1 MTNFIDKNLAK
12 QIVYTVNEVCDR
24 DVNFISPEGIIL
36 ASTDE
41 SRVDSFHEV
50 GKTVADTLEP
60 VEVKND
66 TDYAGTKKGINMPI
80 FYNQVLV
87 AIVGISGDPEEVRKY
102 VNLAERVTHLFIRER
117 EINRHNRV
125 LTEKKHFIMQSLAGE
140 IPYNQDY
147 LKSCLSDLGFE
158 LATPKR
164 LVVIQISERYNL
176 QNLSMIEPR
185 IREIFSPITP
195 SIYIYS
201 YPYEYYAIIDNDAL
215 ERLEKPLQ
223 SFAEEYSN
231 LIKIGIGK
239 STEMFEL
246 KKSYE
251 SAITALNS
259 IRDAEESFVIYDHL
273 LLDLVLSDI
282 NPENGATYI
291 EKTIK
296 SLSSDDCDFLRVYF
310 EENLSLSKTAKKTFL
325 HKNTI
330 QYRLNR
336 IAEQTGYNPRTFT
349 DAVALY
355 LALLMK
361 KKDEKEEPSQDN
373 KTE

>member
-1 MTNFIDKNLAK
+1 MVSFIDKNLAK
-12 QIVYTVNEVCDR
+12 QIVFTVNEVCDR

-50 GKTVADTLEP
+50 GKTVADTLEA
-60 VEVKND
+60 VEVTND
-66 TDYAGTKKGINMPI
+66 TDFAGTKKGINMPI

-87 AIVGISGDPEEVRKY
+87 AIVGISGEPSEVRKY
-102 VNLAERVTHLFIRER
+102 AALAERVTHLFIRER
-117 EINRHNRV
+117 EFNRHNRI

-147 LKSCLSDLGFE
+147 LKTCLTELGFDIQ
-158 LATPKR
+158 TPKR
-164 LVVIQISERYNL
+164 LVVIQINERYNL
-176 QNLSMIEPR
+176 QNLTLIEPK
-185 IREIFSPITP
+185 IKEVFQQITP
-195 SIYIYS
+195 SICTYN
-201 YPYEYYAIIDNDAL
+201 YPYEYYAIIDCDAL
-215 ERLEKPLQ
+215 VKVEKPLQ
-223 SFAEEYSN
+223 NFASDHAE
-231 LIKIGIGK
+231 LLKVGIGK
-239 STEMFEL
+239 CTEMFEL

-259 IRDAEESFVIYDHL
+259 IKDSNESFVIYDHL
-273 LLDLVLSDI
+273 LLDLVISDI

-296 SLSSDDCDFLRVYF
+296 ALSSDDCTFLRVYF
-310 EENLSLSKTAKKTFL
+310 EENLSLSRTAKKTFL

-336 IAEQTGYNPRTFT
+336 IAEQTGYNPRAFT

-355 LALLMK
+355 LALLME
-361 KKDEKEEPSQDN
+361 KKDESEDNNKEE
-373 KTE
+373 